1 MCNNFSQIIQNYRE
15 DDGPMEMSR
24 ISAFII
30 GLLSQEKTR
39 KELITLVYARY
50 RRADARREVKEVTN
64 ALRKL
69 KLLSV

>member
-1 MCNNFSQIIQNYRE
+1 
-15 DDGPMEMSR
+15 MEMSR